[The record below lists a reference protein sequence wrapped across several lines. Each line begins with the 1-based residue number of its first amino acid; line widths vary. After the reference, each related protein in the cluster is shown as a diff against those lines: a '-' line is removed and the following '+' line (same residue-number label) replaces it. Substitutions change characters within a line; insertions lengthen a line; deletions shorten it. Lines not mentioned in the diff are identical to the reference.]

1 MLRQFQRLHWS
12 GSSPVAHLAPV
23 LVSITRKAP
32 VCAFRQALMVLPWG
46 IDATATLP
54 PNRNIP
60 SKIALTR
67 HDQRTLRG
75 FPAIRFPPDCCLWQV
90 AERCPETICAKR
102 DFRKKSSAPDAL
114 SEMGAQPGG
123 SRSADAID
131 DARSWVVPWPVT
143 AVRNGSRSTAR

>member
-90 AERCPETICAKR
+90 AERCPETICAKP
-102 DFRKKSSAPDAL
+102 DFRKNLRRRTECPRRAL
-114 SEMGAQPGG
+114 SPGDRPSG
-123 SRSADAID
+123 RVDRIGTPPTHDA
-131 DARSWVVPWPVT
+131 SWTGWK
-143 AVRNGSRSTAR
+143 NQ